1 VTQEVSI
8 VQELLPQYR
17 VPFFE
22 GLRENLAAD
31 DIRLRLL
38 HGSSGPGTKGDER
51 ALPWAEHLR
60 TREIRLPRGR
70 SVLWQSAHRA
80 TRSSDLV
87 VIEHAARHLSI
98 WPMLVGAAG
107 GRRPR
112 MGFWGHGTDVRTHRR
127 DTVSEAVKQ
136 WASRRAH
143 WWFAYTE
150 GSADRVAAH
159 GFPRERIT
167 VVNNTVEVHA
177 LDDRPEHDPKTCVY
191 VGGLFDLKRIPFLLE
206 VGTRLGERVPGFR
219 LVVLGGGPDSGLV
232 EEAART
238 APWLDFRGPTFDDE
252 KALALASSSLTLM
265 PGVVG
270 LAIVDTF
277 AYGCPIVTTDHPFH
291 SPEIEYLRDGVNG
304 VMLPRDTTPAQYA
317 DAVAGLLQAPER
329 LARLREAGTE
339 SAQELTMARMVQ
351 RFADGIRLALAAPT
365 RTRRKGAGD
374 WRIPQSWGA
383 TRH

>member
-1 VTQEVSI
+1 MSREVSI

-22 GLRENLAAD
+22 GLRADLAED
-31 DIRLRLL
+31 GIRLRLL

-60 TREIRLPRGR
+60 AREIRLPGGR
-70 SVLWQSAHRA
+70 SALWQSAHRA
-80 TRSSDLV
+80 TRTSDLV
-87 VIEHAARHLSI
+87 VIEHAGRHLSI
-98 WPMLVGAAG
+98 WPLLSRAAG
-107 GRRPR
+107 GRPPR
-112 MGFWGHGTDVRTHRR
+112 MAFWGHGTDVRTDRR
-127 DTVSEAVKQ
+127 NSASEAIKR

-159 GFPRERIT
+159 RFPRERIT
-167 VVNNTVEVHA
+167 VVNNTVEVHHLA
-177 LDDRPEHDPKTCVY
+177 DEPERDPTTCAY

-206 VGTRLGERVPGFR
+206 AGACLADSVPGFR
-219 LVVLGGGPDSGLV
+219 LVVLGGGPDSQLV
-232 EEAART
+232 ERAART

-252 KALALASSSLTLM
+252 KALTLASSALTLM

-304 VMLPRDTTPAQYA
+304 VMLPRDTTPAGYA
-317 DAVAGLLQAPER
+317 EAVAGLLQAPER

-351 RFADGIRLALAAPT
+351 RFADGIRLALAAPP
-365 RTRRKGAGD
+365 RASRRGARD
-374 WRIPQSWGA
+374 
-383 TRH
+383 